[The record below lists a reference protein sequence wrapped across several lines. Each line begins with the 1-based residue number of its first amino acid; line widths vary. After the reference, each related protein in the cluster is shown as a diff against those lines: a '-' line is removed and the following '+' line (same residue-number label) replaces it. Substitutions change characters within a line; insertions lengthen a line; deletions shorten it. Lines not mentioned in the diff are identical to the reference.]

1 VLPTLRPLPVLGT
14 IGSHA
19 LRTGRSL
26 PDSALLDRL
35 LRGRAWIGLLG
46 VLLIGLVAINVSL
59 LKFNAE
65 AGRNAEKAKAL
76 RVQNA
81 ALRARVSRLRSS
93 DRLERAGRE
102 LGLTMPAAGQVRYL
116 STRPRDGRA
125 AAKALRASGWAEFQ
139 APEMSTDAA
148 PAALVPVMP
157 GTPAAPA
164 TGTTGPAVAT
174 TAPAVTAPAAP
185 VAQAPAQQPVT
196 APASGGAAQ
205 QPAQTTPPPVAN
217 QPSQTPGG

>member
-1 VLPTLRPLPVLGT
+1 MLPALRPLPVLGT

-26 PDSALLDRL
+26 PDSPLLDRL
-35 LRGRAWIGLLG
+35 LRGRAWIALLG
-46 VLLIGLVAINVSL
+46 ALLFGLVAINVSL

-93 DRLERAGRE
+93 DRLERVGRE
-102 LGLTMPAAGQVRYL
+102 LGLGMPQAGEVRYL
-116 STRPRDGRA
+116 AARPRDGRA
-125 AAKALRASGWAEFQ
+125 AAKALRTSGWAEFQ
-139 APEMSTDAA
+139 APEIKTE
-148 PAALVPVMP
+148 PAAVAIVPALPTAGV
-157 GTPAAPA
+157 TPA

-174 TAPAVTAPAAP
+174 TSPPGAAPAAP
-185 VAQAPAQQPVT
+185 TTPSPV
-196 APASGGAAQ
+196 Q
-205 QPAQTTPPPVAN
+205 QPAPAAGGAQPAAPGAVAAPVAN
-217 QPSQTPGG
+217 QPSQTTGG